1 MQNNDKK
8 VLLRIS
14 NLKQYF
20 PLKGGRFV
28 KANDGITLDIYEGE
42 TFGLV
47 GESGCGKSTL
57 GRTILQLYH
66 QTYGRTM
73 YYGRSLDD
81 LAPKYVIDTVK
92 NLKARRTKLRELE
105 QKRDKLEAEYAKLS
119 EKEQYAKHGELDTAR
134 KLAED
139 ALLDITKIVG
149 GFLVVDDLDPVIAAY
164 SKDYAIARKLSSM
177 EEKRQELQVDVDD
190 AEYAKKT
197 AEEAGKSGKD
207 DQLQK
212 AQEKLKQCDEQI
224 AALRAQL
231 DAGRKE
237 IEALRAPYANDPE
250 FQKYEAY
257 RDDGI
262 DLARLEYNEMRR
274 LRRDM
279 QLIFQDPYSSL
290 NPRMSVGQIISEG
303 MQAHNMIKKKDARM
317 QEMVL
322 KIMDDCGLAPYFLHR
337 FPHQF
342 SGGQRQRIGLARAMV
357 MEPELVV
364 ADEPIS
370 ALDVSIR
377 AQVLNLLKKFQKE
390 RDITYLFIAHD
401 LSIVRFIS
409 DRIGVI
415 YKGDIVEIAEAEELF
430 DFPLHPYTRSLISA
444 IPIPDPILEKNKV
457 LFTYD
462 PSVHDYSEDKP
473 ELVDIGNNH
482 FVYGNK
488 KEIEEYK
495 AIRAKG
501 EKVKSITILDPNAPR
516 PEQTEQKVDENG
528 SDAFL
533 ETPLHD
539 TGSKWYSILSF
550 FLPILGLI
558 AAGVFRH
565 FHHIRNYKACKKGAI
580 AGLITRA
587 VIILFFALMLVFAL
601 L

>member
-81 LAPKYVIDTVK
+81 LAPKYVIDTVR
-92 NLKARRTKLRELE
+92 NLKSRRTKLRELE
-105 QKRDKLEAEYAKLS
+105 QKRDKLEADYAKLS

-212 AQEKLKQCDEQI
+212 AQEKLKQCDDQI

-342 SGGQRQRIGLARAMV
+342 SGGQRQRIGIARALATK
-357 MEPELVV
+357 PKFVV
-364 ADEPIS
+364 CDEAVS
-370 ALDVSIR
+370 ALDVSIQ
-377 AQVLNLLKKFQKE
+377 AQIINTFEDLQKKLG
-390 RDITYLFIAHD
+390 IAYLFIAHD
-401 LSIVRFIS
+401 LLVVQHIS
-409 DRIGVI
+409 HRIAVMYLGR
-415 YKGDIVEIAEAEELF
+415 IVEVGASDDVI
-430 DFPLHPYTRSLISA
+430 DRPQHPYTQSLISA
-444 IPIPDPILEKNKV
+444 IPIPDPDTARTRHRIPLEGDV
-457 LFTYD
+457 
-462 PSVHDYSEDKP
+462 PS
-473 ELVDIGNNH
+473 
-482 FVYGNK
+482 
-488 KEIEEYK
+488 
-495 AIRAKG
+495 
-501 EKVKSITILDPNAPR
+501 
-516 PEQTEQKVDENG
+516 
-528 SDAFL
+528 
-533 ETPLHD
+533 PLHMP
-539 TGSKWYSILSF
+539 TGCPFRTRCRYATDKCAKECPPLAETEPGHSI
-550 FLPILGLI
+550 
-558 AAGVFRH
+558 
-565 FHHIRNYKACKKGAI
+565 ACWNPHY
-580 AGLITRA
+580 
-587 VIILFFALMLVFAL
+587 
-601 L
+601 

>member
-207 DQLQK
+207 GQLQK
-212 AQEKLKQCDEQI
+212 AQEKLKQCDDQI

-342 SGGQRQRIGLARAMV
+342 SGGQRQRIGIARALATK
-357 MEPELVV
+357 PKFVV
-364 ADEPIS
+364 CDEAVS
-370 ALDVSIR
+370 ALDVSIQ
-377 AQVLNLLKKFQKE
+377 AQIINTFEDLQKKLG
-390 RDITYLFIAHD
+390 IAYLFIAHD
-401 LSIVRFIS
+401 LLVVQHIS
-409 DRIGVI
+409 HRIAVMYLGR
-415 YKGDIVEIAEAEELF
+415 IVEVGTSDDVI
-430 DFPLHPYTRSLISA
+430 DRPQHPYTQSLISA
-444 IPIPDPILEKNKV
+444 IPIPDPDTARTRHRIPLEGDV
-457 LFTYD
+457 
-462 PSVHDYSEDKP
+462 PS
-473 ELVDIGNNH
+473 
-482 FVYGNK
+482 
-488 KEIEEYK
+488 
-495 AIRAKG
+495 
-501 EKVKSITILDPNAPR
+501 
-516 PEQTEQKVDENG
+516 
-528 SDAFL
+528 
-533 ETPLHD
+533 PLHMP
-539 TGSKWYSILSF
+539 TGCPFRTRCRYATDKCARECPPLAETEPGHSI
-550 FLPILGLI
+550 
-558 AAGVFRH
+558 
-565 FHHIRNYKACKKGAI
+565 ACWNPHY
-580 AGLITRA
+580 
-587 VIILFFALMLVFAL
+587 
-601 L
+601 

>member
-105 QKRDKLEAEYAKLS
+105 QKRDKLEADYAKLS

-164 SKDYAIARKLSSM
+164 SKDYAIARKLSGM

-207 DQLQK
+207 GQLQK
-212 AQEKLKQCDEQI
+212 AQEKLKQCDDQI

-231 DAGRKE
+231 DAGRKGDRGC
-237 IEALRAPYANDPE
+237 A
-250 FQKYEAY
+250 
-257 RDDGI
+257 
-262 DLARLEYNEMRR
+262 
-274 LRRDM
+274 
-279 QLIFQDPYSSL
+279 
-290 NPRMSVGQIISEG
+290 PRMQTTPSS
-303 MQAHNMIKKKDARM
+303 R
-317 QEMVL
+317 
-322 KIMDDCGLAPYFLHR
+322 
-337 FPHQF
+337 
-342 SGGQRQRIGLARAMV
+342 S
-357 MEPELVV
+357 
-364 ADEPIS
+364 
-370 ALDVSIR
+370 
-377 AQVLNLLKKFQKE
+377 
-390 RDITYLFIAHD
+390 
-401 LSIVRFIS
+401 
-409 DRIGVI
+409 
-415 YKGDIVEIAEAEELF
+415 
-430 DFPLHPYTRSLISA
+430 TRPTATTASTLPDWSTTKCAACAA
-444 IPIPDPILEKNKV
+444 IC
-457 LFTYD
+457 
-462 PSVHDYSEDKP
+462 S
-473 ELVDIGNNH
+473 
-482 FVYGNK
+482 
-488 KEIEEYK
+488 
-495 AIRAKG
+495 
-501 EKVKSITILDPNAPR
+501 
-516 PEQTEQKVDENG
+516 
-528 SDAFL
+528 
-533 ETPLHD
+533 
-539 TGSKWYSILSF
+539 
-550 FLPILGLI
+550 
-558 AAGVFRH
+558 
-565 FHHIRNYKACKKGAI
+565 
-580 AGLITRA
+580 
-587 VIILFFALMLVFAL
+587 
-601 L
+601 